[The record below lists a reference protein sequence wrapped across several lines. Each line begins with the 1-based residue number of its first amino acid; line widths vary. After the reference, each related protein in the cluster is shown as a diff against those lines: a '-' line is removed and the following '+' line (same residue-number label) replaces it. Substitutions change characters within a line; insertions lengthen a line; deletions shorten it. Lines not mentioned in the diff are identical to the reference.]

1 MNSRDVVVRI
11 IQPAE
16 QPKAQ
21 PIEHAPASVEK
32 PKKNFLQLA
41 LNTLAIMAI
50 SALGLYFAFGLFNV
64 GIDLR
69 EIMVL
74 IGIPLTVGLVT
85 TYAIV

>member
-1 MNSRDVVVRI
+1 MNKRDVVVRI

-21 PIEHAPASVEK
+21 PIEHAPAAAEK
-32 PKKNFLQLA
+32 PKKNHL

-50 SALGLYFAFGLFNV
+50 SALVLYLVFGLFNV
-64 GIDLR
+64 GIALR
-69 EIMVL
+69 EIVVL
-74 IGIPLTVGLVT
+74 VGIPLTVGLVT

>member
-21 PIEHAPASVEK
+21 PIEHAPAAAAK
-32 PKKNFLQLA
+32 PKHDLRQLA
-41 LNTLAIMAI
+41 LNALAVMVIA
-50 SALGLYFAFGLFNV
+50 ALGGYCAFGLFNM
-64 GIDLR
+64 GIALR
-69 EIMVL
+69 EVL
-74 IGIPLTVGLVT
+74 VLVGIPLTVGLVT